1 MSIAGRAP
9 LTADQAVARSAP
21 LARQLGFYFDF
32 DGVLAEIQADPG
44 AVQPTPGVVEGLVEL
59 TSLVDRIGI
68 VSARPVSFLAER
80 FGRVP
85 GIVLYGLYGLETMR
99 DGEIDVDP
107 EVLPWLPAVRRLVEA
122 ARHELPPD
130 VLVEDKH
137 LAVALHYRLAPH
149 RRDEVE
155 AWASREAERL
165 GLAVQHGRMVAE
177 VKPAVARDKGVVIEH
192 EIAGLGGAWY
202 VGDDISDRRAFE
214 VLAEY
219 ETAHPDFL
227 GVRVAVTN
235 TETGGAL
242 ADLADFVLAA
252 PEEMPRMLAAVT
264 RAFAA
269 AEPASHQAR
278 SDN

>member
-1 MSIAGRAP
+1 MSIADRAP
-9 LTADQAVARSAP
+9 LTAEQAIARTAP
-21 LARQLGFYFDF
+21 LARHFGFYFDF
-32 DGVLAEIQADPG
+32 DGVLAVIQADPD
-44 AVQPTPGVVEGLVEL
+44 AVQPIPGVVDRLVEL
-59 TSLVDRIGI
+59 TALVDRIGI
-68 VSARPVSFLAER
+68 VSARPVGFLAER

-85 GIVLYGLYGLETMR
+85 GIALYGLYGLETMR
-99 DGEIDVDP
+99 DDKISIDP
-107 EVLPWLPAVRRLVEA
+107 EVVPWLPAIRRLVEA

-155 AWASREAERL
+155 TWAAREADRL
-165 GLAVQHGRMVAE
+165 GLAVQLGRMVAE

-192 EIAGLGGAWY
+192 EITGLGGAWY

-219 ETAHPDFL
+219 EAAHPGFL

-235 TETGGAL
+235 TETGATL

-252 PEEMPRMLAAVT
+252 PEEMPLMLSAIT

-269 AEPASHQAR
+269 A
-278 SDN
+278 